1 MDRHPDRAAVLASLR
16 ERWGAAAPRPAT
28 EVFGAL
34 AVAPRPTAS
43 PPANPPATGLTTR
56 PLPTTAPDP
65 ATPPPGG
72 RPTLLPALLPLPDIG
87 TPNATLGAPRTR
99 PAPATT
105 DRTIPTGFPALD
117 ALLAAGGLPRAGT
130 VALAGAG
137 SSGATTLALRVL
149 AEAQVGG
156 ALAAWVDL
164 PRALDPVEAVARGVR
179 LEWLAVLVPD
189 DAAEALAMAGTLL
202 QARAVDILVLDLG
215 TAHGGRSA
223 YEGRS
228 ARAERAATATP
239 ATPVVPARRGPRP
252 PNLADQLAR
261 LVAFARRAGA
271 LLLVLEPADTPA
283 SLRAALDEGAGL
295 RLELRRSGWVR
306 LGREVVGQRTEVR
319 VAKDHHGAP
328 DRRTTLRILYAEG
341 GPRDRCLA
349 RDELLVEEPVAGASV
364 AEEPVAGA
372 PPGILRP
379 SAITSSTVTSAE
391 SPSAVPPRP
400 QHEPHRS
407 TDAPPPSLLATS
419 RAPARAA
426 AAARGPARRT
436 ADPRRAAVG

>member
-1 MDRHPDRAAVLASLR
+1 MDRNPDRAAVLASLR

-34 AVAPRPTAS
+34 AVAPRPTA
-43 PPANPPATGLTTR
+43 NPPTIW

-65 ATPPPGG
+65 TTPPPGG
-72 RPTLLPALLPLPDIG
+72 RPALLPLPDIG
-87 TPNATLGAPRTR
+87 TPNAVPVAPRTR
-99 PAPATT
+99 PGPAAT

-189 DAAEALAMAGTLL
+189 DPAEALAMAGTLL

-215 TAHGGRSA
+215 TARTGRPV
-223 YEGRS
+223 
-228 ARAERAATATP
+228 ATTP
-239 ATPVVPARRGPRP
+239 ATPVVPARRGPRA

-271 LLLVLEPADTPA
+271 LLLVLEPAGTPA
-283 SLRAALDEGAGL
+283 PLRAALDEGAGL
-295 RLELRRSGWVR
+295 RLELRRRGWVR

-349 RDELLVEEPVAGASV
+349 RDELLVEEPVAGA
-364 AEEPVAGA
+364 
-372 PPGILRP
+372 PPGILRRG
-379 SAITSSTVTSAE
+379 AVTFLE
-391 SPSAVPPRP
+391 PTSAVPPRP
-400 QHEPHRS
+400 QHEPHPS
-407 TDAPPPSLLATS
+407 TDATPPSLLATS
-419 RAPARAA
+419 RASTRPAAT
-426 AAARGPARRT
+426 AREPARRT

>member
-1 MDRHPDRAAVLASLR
+1 MDHHPDRAAVLASLR

-34 AVAPRPTAS
+34 AVAPRPPT
-43 PPANPPATGLTTR
+43 NPPTAR
-56 PLPTTAPDP
+56 PLPMTAPDP
-65 ATPPPGG
+65 AAPSPGD
-72 RPTLLPALLPLPDIG
+72 RPALLALPDFG
-87 TPNATLGAPRTR
+87 MSNPVLVVPRSR
-99 PAPATT
+99 PTPATT
-105 DRTIPTGFPALD
+105 DRAIPTGFPTLD
-117 ALLAAGGLPRAGT
+117 ALLAAGGFPRAGT
-130 VALAGAG
+130 VALTGAG

-164 PRALDPVEAVARGVR
+164 PRTLDPVEAVARGVR

-189 DAAEALAMAGTLL
+189 DPAQALAMAGTLL

-215 TAHGGRSA
+215 TARAGRP
-223 YEGRS
+223 
-228 ARAERAATATP
+228 ATAAP
-239 ATPVVPARRGPRP
+239 MVPARRGRRP
-252 PNLADQLAR
+252 PALADQLAR

-271 LLLVLEPADTPA
+271 LILVLEPADAPA
-283 SLRAALDEGAGL
+283 PLRAALDEGAGL

-306 LGREVVGQRTEVR
+306 LGREVVGQWTEVR

-349 RDELLVEEPVAGASV
+349 RDELL

-379 SAITSSTVTSAE
+379 GSATSVE
-391 SPSAVPPRP
+391 PISAVFTPPP
-400 QHEPHRS
+400 HEPHPS
-407 TDAPPPSLLATS
+407 TDASPPSLLATS
-419 RAPARAA
+419 RAPARTAA
-426 AAARGPARRT
+426 PARGPARRT

>member
-1 MDRHPDRAAVLASLR
+1 MDRHPDRAAALASLR
-16 ERWGAAAPRPAT
+16 ERWGAAAPRLAT

-34 AVAPRPTAS
+34 AVAPH
-43 PPANPPATGLTTR
+43 PAAN
-56 PLPTTAPDP
+56 
-65 ATPPPGG
+65 
-72 RPTLLPALLPLPDIG
+72 LPALLPLPDSG
-87 TPNATLGAPRTR
+87 TSNPALVAPRPR
-99 PAPATT
+99 PAPVAT
-105 DRTIPTGFPALD
+105 DGTIPTGFPALD

-149 AEAQVGG
+149 AEAQARG

-179 LEWLAVLVPD
+179 LEWLAALVPD
-189 DAAEALAMAGTLL
+189 GPAEALAMAGAFL

-215 TAHGGRSA
+215 TARTGAPAARSTA
-223 YEGRS
+223 PILLMS
-228 ARAERAATATP
+228 ASTTP
-239 ATPVVPARRGPRP
+239 APPIAPGRHGPRP
-252 PNLADQLAR
+252 PSLADQLAR

-271 LLLVLEPADTPA
+271 LLLVLEPAGTPA
-283 SLRAALDEGAGL
+283 PLRAALEEGAGL

-319 VAKDHHGAP
+319 VAKDHHGVP

-349 RDELLVEEPVAGASV
+349 RDELLVEEPVAGA
-364 AEEPVAGA
+364 
-372 PPGILRP
+372 PPGIVRP
-379 SAITSSTVTSAE
+379 GAVTFSG
-391 SPSAVPPRP
+391 PTPTVPPP
-400 QHEPHRS
+400 SQHEHHPS
-407 TDAPPPSLLATS
+407 TDAPPPSLLATPG
-419 RAPARAA
+419 APTRPG
-426 AAARGPARRT
+426 AAARESARRP

>member
-34 AVAPRPTAS
+34 AVAPLAVAPLAVAQR
-43 PPANPPATGLTTR
+43 PATS
-56 PLPTTAPDP
+56 P
-65 ATPPPGG
+65 
-72 RPTLLPALLPLPDIG
+72 PALLPLPDIG
-87 TPNATLGAPRTR
+87 TPNAVPVAPRTR
-99 PAPATT
+99 PAPAAT
-105 DRTIPTGFPALD
+105 DRTISTGFPALD
-117 ALLAAGGLPRAGT
+117 ALLAAGGLPRTGT

-149 AEAQVGG
+149 AEAQFGG

-164 PRALDPVEAVARGVR
+164 PHALDPVEAVARGVR

-189 DAAEALAMAGTLL
+189 DPAQALAMAGSLL

-215 TAHGGRSA
+215 TARAGRPARGGRPL
-223 YEGRS
+223 
-228 ARAERAATATP
+228 ATTP

-252 PNLADQLAR
+252 SSLADQLAR

-271 LLLVLEPADTPA
+271 LLLVLEPADTPVP
-283 SLRAALDEGAGL
+283 LRAALDAGAGL

-306 LGREVVGQRTEVR
+306 LGREVVGQRTEIR

-349 RDELLVEEPVAGASV
+349 RDELLVEEPVAGA
-364 AEEPVAGA
+364 

-379 SAITSSTVTSAE
+379 GTVTSGVATSAVTSAE
-391 SPSAVPPRP
+391 PTSAVPPRP
-400 QHEPHRS
+400 QHEPHPS

-419 RAPARAA
+419 RAPARPA
-426 AAARGPARRT
+426 AAAREPARRT

>member
-1 MDRHPDRAAVLASLR
+1 MDRHPDRAAALASLR

-34 AVAPRPTAS
+34 AVAPH
-43 PPANPPATGLTTR
+43 PAV
-56 PLPTTAPDP
+56 APHS
-65 ATPPPGG
+65 AAN
-72 RPTLLPALLPLPDIG
+72 LPALLPLPDSG
-87 TPNATLGAPRTR
+87 MSNPAPVAPRPR
-99 PAPATT
+99 PAPAAT

-149 AEAQVGG
+149 AEAQAGG
-156 ALAAWVDL
+156 AFAAWVDL

-179 LEWLAVLVPD
+179 LEWLAALVPD
-189 DAAEALAMAGTLL
+189 GPAEALAMAGTLL

-215 TAHGGRSA
+215 TARTGAPASRPPA
-223 YEGRS
+223 PTTP
-228 ARAERAATATP
+228 APTTP
-239 ATPVVPARRGPRP
+239 ATTTPVAATLPTRHGPRP
-252 PNLADQLAR
+252 PSLADQLAR

-271 LLLVLEPADTPA
+271 LLLVLEPAGTPA
-283 SLRAALDEGAGL
+283 PLRAVLDEGAGL

-319 VAKDHHGAP
+319 VAKDRHGVP

-349 RDELLVEEPVAGASV
+349 RDELLVEEPVAGAPPSIV
-364 AEEPVAGA
+364 RPGAGTF
-372 PPGILRP
+372 PGPIP
-379 SAITSSTVTSAE
+379 S
-391 SPSAVPPRP
+391 VPPSP
-400 QHEPHRS
+400 QHEPHPS

-419 RAPARAA
+419 RAPARPG
-426 AAARGPARRT
+426 AAAREPARRA

>member
-34 AVAPRPTAS
+34 AVASRPTAS
-43 PPANPPATGLTTR
+43 PPTTW
-56 PLPTTAPDP
+56 PLPTPAPDP
-65 ATPPPGG
+65 TAPPPGG
-72 RPTLLPALLPLPDIG
+72 RPALLPLPDIG
-87 TPNATLGAPRTR
+87 TPNAVPVAPRSR
-99 PAPATT
+99 PAPAAT

-179 LEWLAVLVPD
+179 LDWLAVLVPD
-189 DAAEALAMAGTLL
+189 DPAEALAMAGTLL

-215 TAHGGRSA
+215 TA
-223 YEGRS
+223 
-228 ARAERAATATP
+228 RAGWPAPTTP
-239 ATPVVPARRGPRP
+239 ATPMVPTRRGPRP

-271 LLLVLEPADTPA
+271 LLLVLEPAETPA
-283 SLRAALDEGAGL
+283 PLRAALDEGAGL
-295 RLELRRSGWVR
+295 RLEFRRSGWVR

-319 VAKDHHGAP
+319 IAKDHHGAP

-349 RDELLVEEPVAGASV
+349 RDELLVEEPVAGA
-364 AEEPVAGA
+364 
-372 PPGILRP
+372 PPGILRRG
-379 SAITSSTVTSAE
+379 AVTFLE
-391 SPSAVPPRP
+391 PTSAVPPRP
-400 QHEPHRS
+400 QHEPHPS
-407 TDAPPPSLLATS
+407 TDATPPSLLATS
-419 RAPARAA
+419 RASTRPAAT
-426 AAARGPARRT
+426 AREPARRT

>member
-1 MDRHPDRAAVLASLR
+1 MGLHPDRAAVLASLR

-34 AVAPRPTAS
+34 AVAPRPTA
-43 PPANPPATGLTTR
+43 
-56 PLPTTAPDP
+56 PDP
-65 ATPPPGG
+65 TAPPPGG
-72 RPTLLPALLPLPDIG
+72 RPALLPLPDIG
-87 TPNATLGAPRTR
+87 TSNPVPVAPRTR
-99 PAPATT
+99 PAQAAT

-117 ALLAAGGLPRAGT
+117 ALLAAGGFPRAGT

-179 LEWLAVLVPD
+179 LDWLAVLVPED
-189 DAAEALAMAGTLL
+189 PAEALAMAGTLL

-215 TAHGGRSA
+215 TARAGRP
-223 YEGRS
+223 
-228 ARAERAATATP
+228 ATTTP
-239 ATPVVPARRGPRP
+239 ATPMVPARRGVRP

-261 LVAFARRAGA
+261 LVAFARRSGA
-271 LLLVLEPADTPA
+271 LLLVLEPGETPA
-283 SLRAALDEGAGL
+283 PLRAALDEGASL

-319 VAKDHHGAP
+319 VAKDHHGPP
-328 DRRTTLRILYAEG
+328 DRRATLRILYAEG

-349 RDELLVEEPVAGASV
+349 RDELLVEEPVAGA
-364 AEEPVAGA
+364 

-379 SAITSSTVTSAE
+379 GAATSLEST
-391 SPSAVPPRP
+391 SAVPPRT
-400 QHEPHRS
+400 QHEPHPS
-407 TDAPPPSLLATS
+407 TDAPPRSLLATS
-419 RAPARAA
+419 RAPARPAA
-426 AAARGPARRT
+426 VTREPARRT

>member
-1 MDRHPDRAAVLASLR
+1 M
-16 ERWGAAAPRPAT
+16 
-28 EVFGAL
+28 
-34 AVAPRPTAS
+34 
-43 PPANPPATGLTTR
+43 
-56 PLPTTAPDP
+56 TAPDP
-65 ATPPPGG
+65 AAPPAGD
-72 RPTLLPALLPLPDIG
+72 RPALLPLPDIG
-87 TPNATLGAPRTR
+87 TPGPAPVSPRAR

-105 DRTIPTGFPALD
+105 DHAIPTGFPALD

-149 AEAQVGG
+149 AEAQAGG

-164 PRALDPVEAVARGVR
+164 PHALDPVEAAARGVR

-189 DAAEALAMAGTLL
+189 DPAQALAMAGTLL

-215 TAHGGRSA
+215 TARAGRSA
-223 YEGRS
+223 TD
-228 ARAERAATATP
+228 AP
-239 ATPVVPARRGPRP
+239 AIPMGPARRGPRP
-252 PNLADQLAR
+252 PTLADQLAR

-271 LLLVLEPADTPA
+271 LLLVLEPVDTPA
-283 SLRAALDEGAGL
+283 PLRAALDEGAGL

-306 LGREVVGQRTEVR
+306 LGREVVGQRTAVR
-319 VAKDHHGAP
+319 VARDHYGAP

-349 RDELLVEEPVAGASV
+349 RDELL

-372 PPGILRP
+372 PPGALRP
-379 SAITSSTVTSAE
+379 GAATSVE
-391 SPSAVPPRP
+391 LISAVSTPPP
-400 QHEPHRS
+400 HEPHPS
-407 TDAPPPSLLATS
+407 TDASPPSLLATS
-419 RAPARAA
+419 RAPARPAA
-426 AAARGPARRT
+426 PARGSARRA

>member
-1 MDRHPDRAAVLASLR
+1 MDRHPDRAAALASLR

-34 AVAPRPTAS
+34 AVAPRPAANPRPAAS
-43 PPANPPATGLTTR
+43 PHPAAN
-56 PLPTTAPDP
+56 
-65 ATPPPGG
+65 
-72 RPTLLPALLPLPDIG
+72 LPALLPLPDSG
-87 TPNATLGAPRTR
+87 TSNPAPVAPRSR
-99 PAPATT
+99 PAPAAT

-149 AEAQVGG
+149 AEAQAGG

-179 LEWLAVLVPD
+179 LEWLAALVPD
-189 DAAEALAMAGTLL
+189 GPAEALAMAGTLL

-215 TAHGGRSA
+215 TARTGAPASRTPA
-223 YEGRS
+223 PTTP
-228 ARAERAATATP
+228 AAAATRATP
-239 ATPVVPARRGPRP
+239 MGPARHGPRP
-252 PNLADQLAR
+252 PSLADQLAR

-271 LLLVLEPADTPA
+271 LLLVLEPAGTPA
-283 SLRAALDEGAGL
+283 PLRAVLDEGAGL

-319 VAKDHHGAP
+319 VAKDHHGVP

-349 RDELLVEEPVAGASV
+349 RDELLVEEPVAGA
-364 AEEPVAGA
+364 
-372 PPGILRP
+372 PPGIVRP
-379 SAITSSTVTSAE
+379 GAVTF
-391 SPSAVPPRP
+391 PGPTPAVPPSP
-400 QHEPHRS
+400 QHEPHPS

-419 RAPARAA
+419 RAPARPG
-426 AAARGPARRT
+426 AAAREPARRA

>member
-34 AVAPRPTAS
+34 AVAPWRTADS
-43 PPANPPATGLTTR
+43 PTTR
-56 PLPTTAPDP
+56 PLSTTAPDP
-65 ATPPPGG
+65 ATQPSGG
-72 RPTLLPALLPLPDIG
+72 RPALLPLPDIG
-87 TPNATLGAPRTR
+87 TPNPALVAPRSR
-99 PAPATT
+99 SAPAAT

-117 ALLAAGGLPRAGT
+117 SLLAAGGLPRAGT
-130 VALAGAG
+130 VALVGAG

-149 AEAQVGG
+149 AEAQVRG

-164 PRALDPVEAVARGVR
+164 PRALDPVEAVARGVS

-189 DAAEALAMAGTLL
+189 DPAEALAMAGTLL

-215 TAHGGRSA
+215 TA
-223 YEGRS
+223 
-228 ARAERAATATP
+228 RAKRPTSTTPTP
-239 ATPVVPARRGPRP
+239 AVPARRGPRP

-271 LLLVLEPADTPA
+271 LLLVLEPAETPA
-283 SLRAALDEGAGL
+283 PLRAVLDEGAGL

-319 VAKDHHGAP
+319 VAKDHHGVP

-349 RDELLVEEPVAGASV
+349 RDELLVEEPVAGA
-364 AEEPVAGA
+364 

-379 SAITSSTVTSAE
+379 GAAISLEPT
-391 SPSAVPPRP
+391 PAVPPRP
-400 QHEPHRS
+400 QHEPHPS

-419 RAPARAA
+419 RAPARPA
-426 AAARGPARRT
+426 AAAREPARRT

>member
-1 MDRHPDRAAVLASLR
+1 MDRHPDRAAALASLR

-34 AVAPRPTAS
+34 AVAPH
-43 PPANPPATGLTTR
+43 PAV
-56 PLPTTAPDP
+56 APHS
-65 ATPPPGG
+65 AAN
-72 RPTLLPALLPLPDIG
+72 LPALLPLPDSG
-87 TPNATLGAPRTR
+87 MSNPAPVAPRPR
-99 PAPATT
+99 PAPAAT

-149 AEAQVGG
+149 AEAQAGG

-179 LEWLAVLVPD
+179 LEWLAALVPD
-189 DAAEALAMAGTLL
+189 GPAEALAMAGTLL

-215 TAHGGRSA
+215 TARTGAPASRPPA
-223 YEGRS
+223 PTTP
-228 ARAERAATATP
+228 APTTP
-239 ATPVVPARRGPRP
+239 ATTTPVAATLPTRHGPRP
-252 PNLADQLAR
+252 PSLADQLAR

-271 LLLVLEPADTPA
+271 LLLVLEPAGTPA
-283 SLRAALDEGAGL
+283 PLRAVLDEGAGL

-319 VAKDHHGAP
+319 VAKDRHGVP

-349 RDELLVEEPVAGASV
+349 RDELLVEEPVAGA
-364 AEEPVAGA
+364 
-372 PPGILRP
+372 PPGIVQPGAVTFPGPIP
-379 SAITSSTVTSAE
+379 S
-391 SPSAVPPRP
+391 VPPSP
-400 QHEPHRS
+400 QHEPHPS
-407 TDAPPPSLLATS
+407 TDAPSPSLLATS
-419 RAPARAA
+419 RAPARPG
-426 AAARGPARRT
+426 AAAREPARRA

>member
-1 MDRHPDRAAVLASLR
+1 MDRNPDRAAVLASLR

-34 AVAPRPTAS
+34 AVAPRPTA
-43 PPANPPATGLTTR
+43 NPPTTR

-65 ATPPPGG
+65 TTPPPGG
-72 RPTLLPALLPLPDIG
+72 RPTLLPLPDSG
-87 TPNATLGAPRTR
+87 TLNPAPVAPRSR
-99 PAPATT
+99 PAPAAT

-179 LEWLAVLVPD
+179 LDWLAVLVPD
-189 DAAEALAMAGTLL
+189 DPAEALAMAGALL

-215 TAHGGRSA
+215 TARAGRP
-223 YEGRS
+223 
-228 ARAERAATATP
+228 ARVGLPARTTP
-239 ATPVVPARRGPRP
+239 ARTTTTAPVGPVRRGPRL

-271 LLLVLEPADTPA
+271 LLLVLEPAETPA
-283 SLRAALDEGAGL
+283 PLWAALDEGAGL

-319 VAKDHHGAP
+319 IAKDHHGAP
-328 DRRTTLRILYAEG
+328 DRRATLRILYAEG

-349 RDELLVEEPVAGASV
+349 RDELLVEEPVAGA
-364 AEEPVAGA
+364 

-379 SAITSSTVTSAE
+379 GAATSLQPT
-391 SPSAVPPRP
+391 SAVPSRP
-400 QHEPHRS
+400 QHEPHPS

-419 RAPARAA
+419 RAPARPAA
-426 AAARGPARRT
+426 APREPARRT